1 MQRRIDRGGCRF
13 GGGRGLGCRFGR
25 GGGGGA
31 VRRLGAR
38 SGVRCGLRRRSGIR
52 PGSGRDVDLW
62 FGFGVRVGVEGRTV
76 GDDVHDDAGG
86 AGVGNSGGQ
95 AFGPAALAT
104 QVKCPREHGAE
115 SVGAFLG
122 QSSRVVGAHT
132 VDHGLEPSGG
142 DGRING
148 VDAPEHAGGAGRVVT
163 APDAE
168 VPVAVLI
175 ACTANRI
182 GIQGVQPHC
191 DRGIEFVTG
200 QHAPRGSGLSEL
212 FVQPGPHLIVDD
224 QPAQPD
230 DAGHHPLAH
239 LAGKEPGVEA
249 GQLVAQQNSGVH
261 QGERPAVG
269 DAERARHLCGRV
281 IDRVAG
287 PPPALRVRGSGA
299 ALPFGQRRELAGF
312 RRCRG
317 TRPAGDRVDQLPV
330 GGLRQRGRT
339 SERTV
344 EHMSESMWVAN
355 TAKPPNRGPGRSCG

>member
-1 MQRRIDRGGCRF
+1 MN
-13 GGGRGLGCRFGR
+13 
-25 GGGGGA
+25 
-31 VRRLGAR
+31 
-38 SGVRCGLRRRSGIR
+38 
-52 PGSGRDVDLW
+52 
-62 FGFGVRVGVEGRTV
+62 
-76 GDDVHDDAGG
+76 DDAGG

-104 QVKCPREHGAE
+104 QVKCPCEHGAE
-115 SVGAFLG
+115 RVGAFLG
-122 QSSRVVGAHT
+122 QGSRVVGAHT
-132 VDHGLEPSGG
+132 VDHGLEPPGG

-148 VDAPEHAGGAGRVVT
+148 VDAAEHAGGAGCVVT